1 MNNPILVSLLFILP
15 AFIILNEDISLE
27 RASLTSIRRIG
38 DRTSA
43 RSKLSELGF
52 RTETDYENFRYKEM
66 IISSALTF
74 AIIFFGIM
82 RDASFSTIF
91 PLVIIGFSGS
101 ILLLE
106 RNLTNKVKKYRDG
119 IEEEFPAIVEMLT
132 LSISAGES
140 PLSSFQRISQ
150 RGSGKFVKQL
160 QEVVDQVSTGIPFEE
175 ALDLLGRRT
184 YSLNIRRFIDSI
196 VIALSRGAPLVD
208 VLQSHAEEAQSL
220 QRNRITAIAAKA
232 EMSMMIPVVFLILP
246 ISILFALWPSLS
258 NLNIFAQS

>member
-1 MNNPILVSLLFILP
+1 MNNPIFVSLLFIVP
-15 AFIILNEDISLE
+15 AFLILNEDFSLE
-27 RASLTSIRRIG
+27 RASIVSIRRVG
-38 DRTSA
+38 DRTSV
-43 RSKLSELGF
+43 RSKLAEIGYLN
-52 RTETDYENFRYKEM
+52 EADYENFRYKQL
-66 IISSALTF
+66 IISSAVTF
-74 AIIFFGIM
+74 AIILFGIFK
-82 RDASFSTIF
+82 DVPLSTIF

-101 ILLLE
+101 ILWLE
-106 RNLTNKVKKYRDG
+106 RNLTNKVKKYREG

-140 PLSSFQRISQ
+140 PLSSFQRISH
-150 RGSGKFVKQL
+150 RGSGDLVTQL
-160 QEVVDQVSTGIPFEE
+160 RQVVDQVSAGQPFEE
-175 ALDLLGRRT
+175 ALDSLGRRM

-196 VIALSRGAPLVD
+196 VIALSRGAPLVE

-232 EMSMMIPVVFLILP
+232 EMAMMIPVVFLILP